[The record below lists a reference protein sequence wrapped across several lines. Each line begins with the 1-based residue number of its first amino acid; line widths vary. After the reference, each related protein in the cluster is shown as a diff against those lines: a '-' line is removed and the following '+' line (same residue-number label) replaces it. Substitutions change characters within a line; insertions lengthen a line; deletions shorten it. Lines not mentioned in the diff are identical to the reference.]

1 MSPVTMAQIRR
12 SLEQLRAAM
21 PAPTSNE
28 GAAVRNARRLASIA
42 EQPEGPARRFVIDV
56 MVTTARNE
64 EPEDFAALLDAIDPV
79 ALGEAFPGGLPQ
91 VFPDPFM
98 RARARAWKT
107 PPRPHGF
114 HSQS

>member
-1 MSPVTMAQIRR
+1 MAQIRR